1 MIFDI
6 LYYVFLLLVV
16 SIDVW
21 LAIRVKRHPER
32 DFFMRGVMKEQKGT
46 EYEKRMQKYFIFCYL
61 YGCVLWLWFYGFYWF
76 DSLFEIVSELTLA
89 MAYGLVW
96 YIVRWRCT
104 GKFNKWGFIV
114 LATLVSLGIGYNI
127 WAYQSSKVEVLPD
140 KLSIEGNYGIAIPYQ
155 SIDSVFIL
163 NELPETGHCI
173 DGHNLL
179 SGKRGKYRLENG
191 PVAMFYVLRKKGPYL
206 MMYTYPGLII
216 VNRKT
221 AAETEQLIEEL
232 REKIGDKMKG

>member
-1 MIFDI
+1 MIFVI
-6 LYYVFLLLVV
+6 LNCVFYLLMFSVA
-16 SIDVW
+16 VW

-32 DFFMRGVMKEQKGT
+32 DFLMRRVMKEQKGT
-46 EYEKRMQKYFIFCYL
+46 EYEKRMQKYFIFSYL
-61 YGCVLWLWFYGFYWF
+61 YGGFLWFLWCPRWIY
-76 DSLFEIVSELTLA
+76 SLFGIILELTLDLA
-89 MAYGLVW
+89 LILVW

-104 GKFNKWGFIV
+104 GKYNKWVFIV
-114 LATLVSLGIGYNI
+114 LATLVSLGIGYHI

-173 DGHNLL
+173 DGHNLFC
-179 SGKRGKYRLENG
+179 GKKGKYHMEKG
-191 PVAMFYVLRKKGPYL
+191 PDVRFYVLRKEAPYL

-232 REKIGDKMKG
+232 RDKIGDKMKG

>member
-32 DFFMRGVMKEQKGT
+32 DFLMRRVMKEQKGT
-46 EYEKRMQKYFIFCYL
+46 EYEKRMQKYFIFSYL
-61 YGCVLWLWFYGFYWF
+61 YGGFLWFLWCPRWIY
-76 DSLFEIVSELTLA
+76 SLFGIILELTLDLA
-89 MAYGLVW
+89 LILVW

-104 GKFNKWGFIV
+104 GKYNKWVFIV

-173 DGHNLL
+173 DGHNLFC
-179 SGKRGKYRLENG
+179 GKKGKYHMEKG
-191 PVAMFYVLRKKGPYL
+191 PDVRFYVLRKEAPYL

-232 REKIGDKMKG
+232 RDKIGDKMKG

>member
-6 LYYVFLLLVV
+6 LYFVSMLLIV
-16 SIDVW
+16 SIAVW

-32 DFFMRGVMKEQKGT
+32 DFLMRGVMKEQKGT

-61 YGCVLWLWFYGFYWF
+61 YGCVYWLWLFEFHWFYN
-76 DSLFEIVSELTLA
+76 LFEIVVELTLLL
-89 MAYGLVW
+89 AYGLIW
-96 YIVRWRCT
+96 YIVRWRCM
-104 GKFNKWGFIV
+104 
-114 LATLVSLGIGYNI
+114 
-127 WAYQSSKVEVLPD
+127 LPD
-140 KLSIEGNYGIAIPYQ
+140 KLSIEGNYSIAIPYQ

-163 NELPETGHCI
+163 NELPETEYCI
-173 DGHNLL
+173 KGHNLF
-179 SGKRGKYRLENG
+179 RGKKGEYRLEKG
-191 PVAMFYVLRKKGPYL
+191 PTARFYVLRKEAPYL

>member
-1 MIFDI
+1 MIFVI
-6 LYYVFLLLVV
+6 LNCVFYLLMFSVA
-16 SIDVW
+16 VW

-32 DFFMRGVMKEQKGT
+32 DFLMRRVMKEQKGT
-46 EYEKRMQKYFIFCYL
+46 EYEKRMQKYFIFSYL
-61 YGCVLWLWFYGFYWF
+61 YGGFLWFLWCPSWIY
-76 DSLFEIVSELTLA
+76 SLFGIILELTLDLA
-89 MAYGLVW
+89 LILVW

-104 GKFNKWGFIV
+104 GKFNKWVFIV
-114 LATLVSLGIGYNI
+114 LATLVSLGIGYHI

-140 KLSIEGNYGIAIPYQ
+140 KLSIEGNYSIAIPYQ

-173 DGHNLL
+173 DGHNLFC
-179 SGKRGKYRLENG
+179 GKKGKYHMEKG
-191 PVAMFYVLRKKGPYL
+191 PDVSFYVLRKEAPYL

-232 REKIGDKMKG
+232 RDKIGDKMKG